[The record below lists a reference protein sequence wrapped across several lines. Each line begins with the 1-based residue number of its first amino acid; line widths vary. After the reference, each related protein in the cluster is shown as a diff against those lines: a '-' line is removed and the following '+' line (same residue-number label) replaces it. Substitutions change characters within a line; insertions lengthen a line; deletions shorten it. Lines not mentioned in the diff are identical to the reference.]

1 MNALVHA
8 HSGLRWVLLALV
20 LVAII
25 KGFGGLSGKKP
36 FSAGDKKVAM
46 FAMIMCHIQLVI
58 GLILYFITDKFS
70 AAALAEGNRVA
81 SFFAMEHIGG
91 MILGIILVTIGYST
105 SKRGKTDKAKFKRIA
120 IWYTI
125 GLLVILGS
133 IPWPFMKKFAE
144 VGIGWF

>member
-81 SFFAMEHIGG
+81 
-91 MILGIILVTIGYST
+91 
-105 SKRGKTDKAKFKRIA
+105 
-120 IWYTI
+120 
-125 GLLVILGS
+125 
-133 IPWPFMKKFAE
+133 
-144 VGIGWF
+144 

>member
-1 MNALVHA
+1 MSALVHA
-8 HSGLRWVLLALV
+8 HSGLRWVLLVLV
-20 LVAII
+20 LLAII

-58 GLILYFITDKFS
+58 GLILYFITDKIS
-70 AAALAEGNRVA
+70 VEALAEGNKVA
-81 SFFAMEHIGG
+81 SFFAMEHIAG
-91 MILGIILVTIGYST
+91 MILGIALVTVGYST

-125 GLLVILGS
+125 GLLIILGS
-133 IPWPFMKKFAE
+133 IPWPFMSRFANST
-144 VGIGWF
+144 IGWF

>member
-36 FSAGDKKVAM
+36 FSAGDKKVAL
-46 FAMIMCHIQLVI
+46 FALITCHLQLVL
-58 GLILYFITDKFS
+58 GLILIFTSTKIS
-70 AAALAEGNRVA
+70 VA
-81 SFFAMEHIGG
+81 GVEESKVTGFLLMEHLTG
-91 MILGIILVTIGYST
+91 MILGIALVTIGYST

-133 IPWPFMKKFAE
+133 IPWPFMKRFD
-144 VGIGWF
+144 GIFHWF